1 MKEITVLI
9 LGVGGNVSM
18 GILTALR
25 MSSIPCRIIG
35 ACISPESLGLYY
47 CDAAYISPYAADD
60 SFTPWVVNLCN
71 KENVD
76 IIFTGVEENVIAL
89 ESHRDY
95 LTTHTKA
102 VFVASDYKHLKI
114 GLNKYETA
122 MWLKEH
128 GCNYPQSANMNNPQE
143 VEALISSVGFPLI
156 AKPNSG
162 KGAVG
167 IFVANSKKDLESI
180 ERKDYCLQQILG
192 NEKEEYT
199 VACYMDKRCK
209 QQEILIMH
217 RKIMHGT
224 TFMAEI
230 CQDEAIYKECRKICD
245 EFKPRGPLNIQMR
258 KHNGKPICFE
268 LNVRFSGTTP
278 IRAKWGYNDVEAM
291 IKEYLFDEKVKL
303 QPQKE
308 GKVYRYY
315 NEAFIDINMQN
326 QLANKGFINDCT
338 QYSNTLNKM
347 KSV

>member
-25 MSSIPCRIIG
+25 MSTIPCRIIG

-47 CDAAYISPYAADD
+47 CDAAYISPYAAEDK
-60 SFTPWVVNLCN
+60 FPEWVSDICN
-71 KENVD
+71 KEKVD

-89 ESHRDY
+89 EAHRDY
-95 LTTHTKA
+95 LNSHTKA
-102 VFVASDYKHLKI
+102 VFVASDYEHLKI
-114 GLNKYETA
+114 GCNKYETA

-128 GCNYPQSANMNNPQE
+128 ECNYPQSANMNNPQE

-167 IFVANSKKDLESI
+167 IFVANSEKDLESI
-180 ERKDYCLQQILG
+180 AGKDYCLQQILG
-192 NEKEEYT
+192 NENEEYT
-199 VACYMDKRCK
+199 VACYMDKHGE
-209 QQEILIMH
+209 QQEMLIMH
-217 RKIMHGT
+217 RRLKHGT

-230 CQDEAIYKECRKICD
+230 CHDEDIYNECRRICD
-245 EFKPRGPLNIQMR
+245 DFKPRGPLNIQMR
-258 KHNGKPICFE
+258 KHDGKPVCFE

-291 IKEYLFDEKVKL
+291 IREYLFDEKVKL
-303 QPQKE
+303 QPQTE
-308 GKVYRYY
+308 GKAYRYY
-315 NEAFIDINMQN
+315 NEAFIDLNMQDW
-326 QLANKGFINDCT
+326 LANKGYINNCA
-338 QYSNTLNKM
+338 QYPNTINKM
-347 KSV
+347 K